1 MSLNDDSGGFQIQ
14 VRNQYLMVCTK
25 AGLVKVWDVSKRDMR
40 AHCHPISLK
49 EKLGDFTDDFD
60 LEDVQM
66 NCNATFIRYHLRF
79 EFQLTHSN
87 LSTIL
92 PLIKNDQIMH
102 EAIKN
107 YKFQVFNFIFLSH
120 KPA

>member
-1 MSLNDDSGGFQIQ
+1 
-14 VRNQYLMVCTK
+14 
-25 AGLVKVWDVSKRDMR
+25 MR

-49 EKLGDFTDDFD
+49 EKLGDFTDDLD

-92 PLIKNDQIMH
+92 PLIKNDQ
-102 EAIKN
+102 N
-107 YKFQVFNFIFLSH
+107 YARNYQKLQISGFQFRFFKS
-120 KPA
+120 